1 MKARHAALKHVGSSH
16 QIPDEEG
23 LDSDVIDFPGIC
35 YKIIEKIGRSLKCR
49 RISTFKNE
57 IQIESTYLHGNK

>member
-35 YKIIEKIGRSLKCR
+35 YKIIESLKCR